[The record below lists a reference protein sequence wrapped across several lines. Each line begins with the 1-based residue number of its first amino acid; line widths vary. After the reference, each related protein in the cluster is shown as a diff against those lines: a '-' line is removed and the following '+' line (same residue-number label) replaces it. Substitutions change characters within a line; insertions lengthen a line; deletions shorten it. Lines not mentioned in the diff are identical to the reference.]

1 MAKRSTK
8 AAPVEIEVAPAPETT
23 YIASPVATLLSTP
36 KTRAEIA
43 LRDAVRSRLLAVE
56 ASVAEF
62 IQEKVD
68 EGFSLGEIDQ
78 LYAVELPIALAYQTD
93 GGRIRV
99 RYDAQIV
106 ERAS

>member
-8 AAPVEIEVAPAPETT
+8 TVPAPVEAAPAPETT
-23 YIASPVATLLSTP
+23 YLPSPVGTLLSTP

-56 ASVAEF
+56 ASVVEF
-62 IQEKVD
+62 VQEKVG
-68 EGFSLGEIDQ
+68 EGFSLAEIDQ
-78 LYAVELPIALAYQTD
+78 LYAVELPIALAYQPD

-106 ERAS
+106 EKSA

>member
-8 AAPVEIEVAPAPETT
+8 TVPAPVEAAPAPETT
-23 YIASPVATLLSTP
+23 YLPSPVATLLSTP

-56 ASVAEF
+56 ASVGEF
-62 IQEKVD
+62 IQEKQA
-68 EGFSLGEIDQ
+68 EGFSMQEIDQ
-78 LYAVELPIALAYQTD
+78 LYAVELPISLAYQTD

-99 RYDAQIV
+99 RCDAQIV